1 MVNEKYQRLEGES
14 DEDYKIRICSYRIPD
29 RLKWDE
35 IADIIN
41 EELDLN
47 YTESKYRKEYATYL
61 KGYNDRD
68 KEEAISPEISD
79 LIAAKIELQKEK
91 VKLSDE
97 RVQTNAY
104 IRQLAREET
113 IKEIAQTVANQMNDK
128 KMLPIYQKTSKSGD
142 KEAILEISDWHYG
155 IECENYWN
163 KYNPEIAKERVAKL
177 RDKAI
182 EYCRI
187 NNVRKIHVVNL
198 ADLIAGRI
206 RLGLRLESR
215 FDVITQTIE
224 VSEILAEFLTALTEH
239 VEVEY
244 YDCLDNHSRLEPN
257 KKDAMDLESL
267 ARIIP
272 WYLKTRLGNRVHI
285 NDNTIDPDIITF
297 EAMGY
302 NIIGVHGDKDKP
314 ATVVDHLTV
323 FTHQHYDL
331 MLTAHL
337 HHFSAEEKNETV
349 VVSNGSLMGTDTF
362 AKNLRLSSKPTQN
375 LIIVSEDSPCEI
387 IYRIVL

>member
-47 YTESKYRKEYATYL
+47 YSESKYRKEYATYL

-128 KMLPIYQKTSKSGD
+128 KMLPVYSRTITSGK

-206 RLGLRLESR
+206 HLGLRLESR

-224 VSEILAEFLTALTEH
+224 VSEILAEFLMALTEH

>member
-128 KMLPIYQKTSKSGD
+128 KMLPIYKRASKSGD

-163 KYNPEIAKERVAKL
+163 KYTPEIAKGRVAKL

-206 RLGLRLESR
+206 HLGLRLESR

-297 EAMGY
+297 ETMGY